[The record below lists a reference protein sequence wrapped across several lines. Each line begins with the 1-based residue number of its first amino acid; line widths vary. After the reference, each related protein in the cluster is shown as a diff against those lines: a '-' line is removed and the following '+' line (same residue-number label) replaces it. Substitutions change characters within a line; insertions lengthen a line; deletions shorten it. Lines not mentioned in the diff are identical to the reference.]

1 MIRIRLVN
9 INLRNEL
16 LYINVLVVLLIII
29 TLLIPLDA
37 LRIALGIPFVFFCP
51 GYVIIVA
58 LFPRKER
65 LDTIERIV
73 LSFGLSI
80 AVVTLMGMVISYT
93 PWGLKL
99 EVVLYSIASLVFI
112 MSIVALIRR
121 KRLPEQ

>member
-1 MIRIRLVN
+1 MN

-16 LYINVLVVLLIII
+16 LYINVLVVLFIII

-37 LRIALGIPFVFFCP
+37 IRIVLGIPFVFFCP

-58 LFPRKER
+58 LFPRKEQ

-80 AVVTLMGMVISYT
+80 AVLTLLGMVISYT

-99 EVVLYSIASLVFI
+99 EAVLYSIASLVFI
-112 MSIVALIRR
+112 MSVVAYIRR
-121 KRLPEQ
+121 KRLPEQQLEDK